1 MVFCPQCG
9 VQNPAAARYCD
20 QCGAA
25 LVPVVRPAT
34 AMPAPVGTQQ
44 AARVP
49 VQAVPMTT
57 GNTCPQCG
65 VTFIPGEAFCDSCG
79 AALTVGMQHTASV
92 PVPAPVYVPASAP
105 PAATPVVPQQAASV
119 PVPAAPPVTPIVQR
133 AMLAPAQ
140 LEVAGVML
148 PLPASPQA
156 LIGRSD
162 AVSQFF
168 PDVDLGSHGAIEGGV
183 GRRHTRIFLD
193 AGELKIEDLD
203 STNGTAL
210 NGRRLAPRAPELLR
224 DGDEIRLGTL
234 STRFR
239 AG

>member
-9 VQNPAAARYCD
+9 VQNPDAARYCD

-25 LVPVVRPAT
+25 LVPVVRPQAS
-34 AMPAPVGTQQ
+34 APV
-44 AARVP
+44 AAPPPLRPAAVTASVP
-49 VQAVPMTT
+49 VMSS
-57 GNTCPQCG
+57 NTCPQCG
-65 VTFIPGEAFCDSCG
+65 AMFIPGEAFCDSCG
-79 AALTVGMQHTASV
+79 SALTTPVPVPVPVPVGTPQAASV
-92 PVPAPVYVPASAP
+92 PVPAPVYVPAP
-105 PAATPVVPQQAASV
+105 VATPRVVSV
-119 PVPAAPPVTPIVQR
+119 
-133 AMLAPAQ
+133 LAPAQ
-140 LEVAGVML
+140 LEVAGAML

-162 AVSQFF
+162 AVSQFL
-168 PDVDLGSHGAIEGGV
+168 PDVDLGGHGALDGGV
-183 GRRHTRIFLD
+183 GRRHARIFID

-203 STNGTAL
+203 STNGTSI

-224 DGDEIRLGTL
+224 DGDEIRFGTL